1 MFLGHSL
8 LNSVT
13 IINVLQNVL
22 PPGPKDP
29 PGVFNRSLRRYY
41 DYIIVGGG
49 SAGSVLAARLTED
62 KTSVLLLEAGGSDLE
77 NEATVIPGASGNL
90 LRTKQDWNYHS
101 VPQKY
106 SSFAMENKQ
115 IYLASGKMLGGCGS
129 MNSMV
134 VIRGSRHDYDE
145 WAKQGCKGWSYKEVL
160 PYFKKME
167 TMKIPAL
174 SGSPYRGTKGKIV
187 VTPKSSTTLEF
198 FNRKAASE
206 IGYRSVDCNGYS
218 QIGYCPNQAN
228 IKNGERCSSTTCY
241 LRPVMYRRNLQIS
254 LNSYVTKVLIRGKR
268 AIGVQFVKGGRT
280 YNVYARKEVIMS
292 AGAFGSPHILLLS
305 GVGPKMHLRKFKIP
319 VHADLPVGN
328 NLQNHP
334 ILAMPY
340 SINTTLNINV
350 KKLTDPETVLDYILH
365 RKGYYTT
372 PLLDGHMFD
381 KLDKTSPSKYADS
394 QDIFFPTAYE
404 RPSIVSSYSN
414 YIDKVQHELL
424 NRTTDSSFNVFLCLL
439 HPKSKGYVRL
449 ATANPLRQP
458 LLDPRFLANPHDIE
472 MFLKMIRW
480 TQQLE
485 KTSSWRSL
493 DVRLIR
499 YDMEGHCGELK
510 FNTDNYWRCIIRH
523 FIISGCHPSSSCRMG
538 SKRDPTAVVDPT
550 LRVKGIKNLRVVD
563 ASVMRNVISG
573 NTNSPTMMIAE
584 KAAVM
589 IKCGTKY

>member
-1 MFLGHSL
+1 M
-8 LNSVT
+8 T
-13 IINVLQNVL
+13 INFVL
-22 PPGPKDP
+22 
-29 PGVFNRSLRRYY
+29 
-41 DYIIVGGG
+41 IAVGGG

-62 KTSVLLLEAGGSDLE
+62 KTSVLVLEAGGSDLE
-77 NEATVIPGASGNL
+77 NEATVIPGASATL
-90 LRTKQDWNYHS
+90 LRTKQDWNFHS

-129 MNSMV
+129 MNAMV
-134 VIRGSRHDYDE
+134 MIRGSRHDYDE

-187 VTPKSSTTLEF
+187 VTPKYTTTLEF

-218 QIGYCPNQAN
+218 QIGYCPTQAN

-268 AIGVQFVKGGRT
+268 AIGVQFVKGGRK

-305 GVGPKMHLRKFKIP
+305 GVGPKMHLRKLK
-319 VHADLPVGN
+319 VC
-328 NLQNHP
+328 
-334 ILAMPY
+334 
-340 SINTTLNINV
+340 
-350 KKLTDPETVLDYILH
+350 
-365 RKGYYTT
+365 YYTT
-372 PLLDGHMFD
+372 PLVDGHMFD

-394 QDIFFPTAYE
+394 QDIFVPIAYE
-404 RPSIVSSYSN
+404 RPSIVNAYSN
-414 YIDKVQHELL
+414 YIDKVQQELL
-424 NRTTDSSFNVFLCLL
+424 NRTTDSSFDVSLLLL

-472 MFLKMIRW
+472 MLLK
-480 TQQLE
+480 
-485 KTSSWRSL
+485 
-493 DVRLIR
+493 
-499 YDMEGHCGELK
+499 
-510 FNTDNYWRCIIRH
+510 
-523 FIISGCHPSSSCRMG
+523 
-538 SKRDPTAVVDPT
+538 SK
-550 LRVKGIKNLRVVD
+550 
-563 ASVMRNVISG
+563 
-573 NTNSPTMMIAE
+573 
-584 KAAVM
+584 
-589 IKCGTKY
+589 

>member
-13 IINVLQNVL
+13 IANFLQNVL

-62 KTSVLLLEAGGSDLE
+62 KTSVLVVEAGGSDLE
-77 NEATVIPGASGNL
+77 NEATVIPGAWVTL

-106 SSFAMENKQ
+106 SSFAMEKKQ
-115 IYLASGKMLGGCGS
+115 IYLASGKMLGGSGS
-129 MNSMV
+129 MNGMIMV
-134 VIRGSRHDYDE
+134 RGSRHDYDE
-145 WAKQGCKGWSYKEVL
+145 WARQGCKGWSYEEVL
-160 PYFKKME
+160 PYFKMIEKIQ
-167 TMKIPAL
+167 IPAL
-174 SGSPYRGTKGKIV
+174 SGSPYRGTKGQIV
-187 VTPKSSTTLEF
+187 VTPQKSTTLEYF
-198 FNRKAASE
+198 YRKAASE

-218 QIGYCPNQAN
+218 EIGYCPTQAN
-228 IKNGERCSSTTCY
+228 IKDGERCSSTACY
-241 LRPVMYRRNLQIS
+241 LRPVMHRRNLQIS
-254 LNSYVTKVLIRGKR
+254 INSYVTKVLIRRKR
-268 AIGVQFVKGGRT
+268 AIGVQFVKGGRK
-280 YNVYARKEVIMS
+280 YKVYARKEVIMS

-305 GVGPKMHLRKFKIP
+305 GVGPKKHLRKLKIP

-328 NLQNHP
+328 NLQDHP
-334 ILAMPY
+334 VLIMSY
-340 SINTTLNINV
+340 SINTTLNTNV
-350 KKLTDPETVLDYILH
+350 NKFTDPENVLDYILH
-365 RKGYYTT
+365 NKGFYTT
-372 PLLDGHMFD
+372 PLMDGLMFD
-381 KLDKTSPSKYADS
+381 KLDKTSPSKYTDS
-394 QDIFFPTAYE
+394 QDIFVPIAFE
-404 RPSIVSSYSN
+404 RPSVVNAYSD
-414 YIDKVQHELL
+414 YINKVKQELL
-424 NRTTDSSFNVFLCLL
+424 TRTTDSSFDVALFLL

-449 ATANPLRQP
+449 ATANPFRHP
-458 LLDPRFLANPHDIE
+458 LLDPRFLADPYDIE
-472 MFLKMIRW
+472 MLLKMIRW

-499 YDMEGHCGELK
+499 LDMEGHCGELE

-523 FIISGCHPSSSCRMG
+523 FIVSGLHPTSSCRMG

-573 NTNSPTMMIAE
+573 NTYSPTMMIAE
-584 KAAVM
+584 KAADM
-589 IKCGTKY
+589 IKRGTKC